1 MTTLTPPP
9 ITRTALPLCA
19 LLLLAVALA
28 APRPAAA
35 QIEMDDGGHAGVGT
49 VPGSATQLTVEG
61 EGGETGIS
69 ASGEIGISATGSGA
83 YGGVGVQGNAGEAKG
98 VLGDYFDHY
107 NYPSSSYG
115 VKGQSDGGDHSYG
128 VYGSSKGDRSYGVYG
143 VGHDGYNSY
152 AGYFSGDLVY
162 TGDFYQS
169 SDRKFKREIQTLG
182 QGLSSEIQTRVE
194 GFSAPSGG
202 QQQESVRAKLL
213 RLEPK
218 RYRYRTGEYEQMGF
232 PEGEQYGLI
241 AQQVAEVFPSLVG
254 EVVHPG
260 KLTRSSSG
268 EVTGMSESVTYQSV
282 NYMELVPMLIQTA
295 REQQAEIDALREEL
309 GALKEA
315 LRSQGVQ
322 VE

>member
-1 MTTLTPPP
+1 MKTLTPTP

-35 QIEMDDGGHAGVGT
+35 QIEMDDGGNAGVGT
-49 VPGSATQLTVEG
+49 VPGSATQLTVEAE
-61 EGGETGIS
+61 EGGPSGDGETGIS
-69 ASGEIGISATGSGA
+69 ASGETGISATGSGA
-83 YGGVGVQGNAGEAKG
+83 YYSVGVKANAEGAIGFLGRVLDDHPNYPSFSYGVQGSAN
-98 VLGDYFDHY
+98 
-107 NYPSSSYG
+107 
-115 VKGQSDGGDHSYG
+115 GGD
-128 VYGSSKGDRSYGVYG
+128 GDRSYGVWG
-143 VGHDGYNSY
+143 SSDDGY
-152 AGYFSGDLVY
+152 AGYFRGDLVY

-218 RYRYRTGEYEQMGF
+218 RYRYRTGEYEQMGL

-260 KLTRSSSG
+260 ELTRSSSG

>member
-1 MTTLTPPP
+1 MTTLTPTP

-35 QIEMDDGGHAGVGT
+35 QIEMDDDGHAGVGT

-61 EGGETGIS
+61 EEGGPSSDGETGIS
-69 ASGEIGISATGSGA
+69 ASGETGISATGSGA
-83 YGGVGVQGNAGEAKG
+83 YISVGVEGQAGETEG
-98 VLGDYFDHY
+98 VLGYDFDDHPR
-107 NYPSSSYG
+107 YPPYSFGVRGESDGRDRSYSYG
-115 VKGQSDGGDHSYG
+115 VW
-128 VYGSSKGDRSYGVYG
+128 GSSPG
-143 VGHDGYNSY
+143 Y
-152 AGYFSGDLVY
+152 AGYFDGDLVY

-260 KLTRSSSG
+260 ELTRNSSG
-268 EVTGMSESVTYQSV
+268 EVTGMSGSVTYQSV

>member
-1 MTTLTPPP
+1 MTTLTPTP

-35 QIEMDDGGHAGVGT
+35 QIEMDDGGNAGVGT

-61 EGGETGIS
+61 EEGGAAGSGAETGIS
-69 ASGEIGISATGSGA
+69 ASGATGISATGNGA
-83 YGGVGVQGNAGEAKG
+83 YRGVGVRGNAGDTKG
-98 VLGDYFDHY
+98 VLGYAFDHP
-107 NYPSSSYG
+107 NYGSYSYG
-115 VKGQSDGGDHSYG
+115 VRGQSEGSGSYGVYGSGDSYG
-128 VYGSSKGDRSYGVYG
+128 VYGSS
-143 VGHDGYNSY
+143 NSY
-152 AGYFSGDLVY
+152 AGYFNGDLVY

-268 EVTGMSESVTYQSV
+268 EVTGVSESVTYQSV

>member
-1 MTTLTPPP
+1 MTTLTPTP

-35 QIEMDDGGHAGVGT
+35 QIEMDDDGHAGVGT
-49 VPGSATQLTVEG
+49 VPGSATQLTVEV
-61 EGGETGIS
+61 EGGRKGIS
-69 ASGEIGISATGSGA
+69 ASGATGIHATGSGA
-83 YGGVGVQGNAGEAKG
+83 DNKVAVRGNAGGAAG
-98 VLGDYFDHY
+98 YLGHQLDHPS
-107 NYPSSSYG
+107 YPSNSYG
-115 VKGQSDGGDHSYG
+115 VRGAANGGD
-128 VYGSSKGDRSYGVYG
+128 GDRSYGVWG
-143 VGHDGYNSY
+143 SSDDGY
-152 AGYFSGDLVY
+152 AGYFRGDLVY

-260 KLTRSSSG
+260 ELTRNSSG
-268 EVTGMSESVTYQSV
+268 EVTGMSGSVTYQSV

>member
-1 MTTLTPPP
+1 
-9 ITRTALPLCA
+9 
-19 LLLLAVALA
+19 
-28 APRPAAA
+28 
-35 QIEMDDGGHAGVGT
+35 MDDGGNAGVGT
-49 VPGSATQLTVEG
+49 VPGSDTQLTVEAE
-61 EGGETGIS
+61 EGGSAGSGAETGIS
-69 ASGEIGISATGSGA
+69 ASGAMGISATAYGA
-83 YGGVGVQGNAGEAKG
+83 YYGVGVEGNTGKTSTKG
-98 VLGDYFDHY
+98 VLGRYDAHPR
-107 NYPSSSYG
+107 YPSYTYG
-115 VKGQSDGGDHSYG
+115 VRGRADGADRSYG
-128 VYGSSKGDRSYGVYG
+128 VYGSS
-143 VGHDGYNSY
+143 HDGYNSY

-260 KLTRSSSG
+260 ELTRNSSG
-268 EVTGMSESVTYQSV
+268 EVTGMSGSVTYQSV